1 MATIEEM
8 KAELARLKGTSLKL
22 SKAREEEATIAAEIV
37 AEQKRIDDE
46 GAAALAKL
54 ADLREAEAWAKI
66 PESERELTRITT
78 VIDWS
83 THKRTMK
90 SGDIESGRG
99 VIVVRALDKRA
110 AAQALKTR
118 GKAGDGGV
126 SLYDASDENVN
137 SGLMGATLY
146 PSPDVLQE
154 MLVECAALCKAA
166 YVEAVGLAG
175 GFAHAVAPKSS
186 G

>member
-1 MATIEEM
+1 MATVEEM
-8 KAELARLKGTSLKL
+8 RKELARLKGTSLKL
-22 SKAREEEATIAAEIV
+22 SPARDEEATIAAEIV

-46 GAAALAKL
+46 GAAALEKL
-54 ADLREAEAWAKI
+54 ASLREAEAWASV
-66 PESERELTRITT
+66 PEAERAITRITA

-83 THKRTMK
+83 THKRTMRG
-90 SGDIESGRG
+90 GDIESGRG
-99 VIVVRALDKRA
+99 ILVVKALGKRA
-110 AAQALKTR
+110 AAQALKSR

-137 SGLMGATLY
+137 SGLIEAALY
-146 PSPDVLQE
+146 PAPDVVQE

-175 GFAHAVAPKSS
+175 GFAHAVAPK
-186 G
+186 